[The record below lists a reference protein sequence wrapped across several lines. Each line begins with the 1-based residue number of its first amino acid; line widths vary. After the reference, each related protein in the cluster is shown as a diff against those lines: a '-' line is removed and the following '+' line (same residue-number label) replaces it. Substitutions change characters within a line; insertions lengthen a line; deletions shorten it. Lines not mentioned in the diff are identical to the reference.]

1 MADPIGITGTAL
13 AVVTLLYSTC
23 RTISD
28 IIGSYRKAP
37 KEYRDLAQDLNA
49 LQSPLTTLQNTL
61 RGTNDSSLSPEQ
73 LESLKDLELPLKNC
87 NNACEDFKKKL
98 SSMTSHSTKDHTSSW
113 DELRLH
119 FNKSDVT
126 FLREKLNSAKATVQ
140 VALGVSTPLG
150 PWNLLVKT
158 TN

>member
-1 MADPIGITGTAL
+1 MADPIGITGMAL
-13 AVVTLLYSTC
+13 AVDSLLYSTC

-28 IIGSYRKAP
+28 IIGSYRLAP
-37 KEYRDLAQDLNA
+37 KEYRDLTQDLSA

-73 LESLKDLELPLKNC
+73 LDSLKDLELPLKNC
-87 NNACEDFKKKL
+87 NNACEDFKMKL
-98 SSMTSHSTKDHTSSW
+98 SSMTLYSTEDHTSSW

-150 PWNLLVKT
+150 PWDLLMKT
-158 TN
+158 AG